1 MYYALICE
9 KIYIKN
15 ERNDNGTKEQKDEK
29 KKV

>member
-15 ERNDNGTKEQKDEK
+15 ERNDNRTKEQKDEK